1 MYMYSS
7 QILEKI
13 HYVFEKNSFIEYYK
27 ILSKKGLI
35 MSKSNICF
43 NLIFLIK
50 KLILRFAD
58 MWIYEIFKISKIYLI
73 Q

>member
-1 MYMYSS
+1 MLIYAC
-7 QILEKI
+7 I
-13 HYVFEKNSFIEYYK
+13 HHKLKKNSLSCTRKKNLYFFKKYYK

-43 NLIFLIK
+43 NLIFLIE

-58 MWIYEIFKISKIYLI
+58 M
-73 Q
+73 